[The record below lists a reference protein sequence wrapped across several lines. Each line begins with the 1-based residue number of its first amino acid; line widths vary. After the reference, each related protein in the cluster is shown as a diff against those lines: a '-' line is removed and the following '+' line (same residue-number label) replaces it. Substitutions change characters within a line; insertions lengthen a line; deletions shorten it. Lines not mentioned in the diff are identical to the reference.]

1 MDPTDREPFLQRA
14 CRHDPKMLAEI
25 RSLLA
30 AHLDQ
35 GPLDRNPDCL
45 QSGILDRVVNRDRT
59 GTTVGPYRITR
70 ILGHGGMGNV
80 YLAERS
86 DGQYHQQVALKLM
99 QTGFSTENQIRRFLS
114 ERQILASLNHPHIAM
129 LLDGGITGEGQ
140 PWFAMEY
147 IEGIPIDTYCR
158 QHKLSIPDRLSLFLS
173 VCDAVQYAH
182 QNLVI
187 HRDLKSSNI
196 LITRDGTVKL
206 LDFGIA
212 KALEQNPITLAD
224 ETPDTRTGLM
234 PMTPACASPEQVQG
248 GPMTTASDVYQL
260 GVLLYELLT
269 GSLPFDVSGKSP
281 AEIERIICEKE
292 PPRPSTLIPF
302 LVDANRS
309 PNHAPKPES
318 DTTDTISRSVSAE
331 QASGQT
337 LWLTPE
343 LSSEQASGQASEK
356 TSGQASE
363 QTTGQTSAQPSVQR
377 DIGRQLRKRL
387 RGDLDKII
395 LKAMHKEPARR
406 YESAGKLASDIRR
419 YLSGKPVAAHP
430 DSRVYR
436 MRKFIQRHY
445 IGVAAS
451 ATIFLMLIAG
461 TSVAL
466 WQANRASEAAL
477 AAQHE
482 AERASTALQ
491 KSEEALARAESL
503 HNFLTD
509 LFWAADPNRPPDELP
524 GTRELLELGARQALD
539 NRAAPP
545 AVRMGMLQTIAEIY
559 LRQSWTDYARPLLE
573 EAVNLGES
581 HRAEIPLDLAK
592 TLHLKAD
599 LERQDGNVSDA
610 ESLLLQAEA
619 LLLTTKPEPEA
630 STGLPDAHTDLPDT
644 HWELFARIRSDRSYL
659 SRLRHD
665 YRQAV
670 SLIEPLHEEMRT
682 RDSVDAQL
690 KTHILNFLSGMY
702 ADIGKLEEANRLR
715 NQNLELTAG
724 LKGRQ
729 SLNYGINLT
738 NSVGLMFHLGDFDE
752 ACRRADEAIAIYNHI
767 FDEPTG
773 VLSITY
779 GVLAVSQ
786 LYAGEFE
793 QSLETLDKS
802 VRLWAESWDLDPD
815 EWQVPDIYRGMFLAK
830 MNRWDEA
837 ATLLETNRG
846 LFAQTHHGMIF
857 TSPESLLASA
867 MCETG
872 RSADGM
878 ALLDGMDPA
887 ATDYPVFVAQYH
899 EAHARC
905 LLQNGYPEKAL
916 PAIRKSL
923 TAMNYPGRFMEL
935 AERKVL
941 KAEIFAALDMPVQSA
956 RELERA
962 ARLFHE
968 AGSADHPLM
977 AHIQSTVENLGLE
990 LLSHQP

>member
-1 MDPTDREPFLQRA
+1 MDPADRDPFLRRA

-30 AHLDQ
+30 AHQVD
-35 GPLDRNPDCL
+35 GPLDRNPDSL
-45 QSGILDRVVNRDRT
+45 QCGILDRIMNRDRT
-59 GTTVGPYRITR
+59 GTTVGPYRIIR
-70 ILGHGGMGNV
+70 VLGRGGMGNV

-86 DGQYHQQVALKLM
+86 DGQYRQQVALKLM
-99 QTGFSTENQIRRFLS
+99 QTGFTTENQIRRFLS

-129 LLDGGITGEGQ
+129 LLDGGVTDEGQ

-147 IEGIPIDTYCR
+147 VEGTPIDICCQER
-158 QHKLSIPDRLSLFLS
+158 NLSIQDRLRLFLS
-173 VCDAVQYAH
+173 VCDAVQFAH

-212 KALEQNPITLAD
+212 KALEQNPETAANT
-224 ETPDTRTGLM
+224 TPDTRTGLM

-269 GSLPFDVSGKSP
+269 GTLPFDVSGKSP

-292 PPRPSTLIPF
+292 PVRPSTILSF
-302 LVDANRS
+302 LVDDSRS

-318 DTTDTISRSVSAE
+318 DAAGTTSRSV
-331 QASGQT
+331 T
-337 LWLTPE
+337 
-343 LSSEQASGQASEK
+343 SEQE
-356 TSGQASE
+356 SE
-363 QTTGQTSAQPSVQR
+363 QRYNS
-377 DIGRQLRKRL
+377 RQLQKRL

-419 YLSGKPVAAHP
+419 FLSGKPVSAHP

-436 MRKFIQRHY
+436 MRKFIRRHY

-451 ATIFLMLIAG
+451 AAIFLLLIAG

-466 WQANRASEAAL
+466 WQANRASQAAL
-477 AAQHE
+477 VAQYE

-509 LFWAADPNRPPDELP
+509 LFWATDPNRPPDELP

-539 NRAAPP
+539 NQAAPP

-573 EAVNLGES
+573 EAVELGES
-581 HRAEIPLDLAK
+581 HRTEMPIDLAK
-592 TLHLKAD
+592 ALHLKAD
-599 LERQDGNVSDA
+599 LERQDGNISDA

-619 LLLTTKPEPEA
+619 LLFTTEPEPEA
-630 STGLPDAHTDLPDT
+630 ITGLPAAHTDLPDARANLPAT
-644 HWELFARIRSDRSYL
+644 HTDLPDAHANLPATHTNLPDAHWELFARIRSDRSYL

-665 YRQAV
+665 YHQAV

-682 RDSVDAQL
+682 RDSVDAHL

-702 ADIGKLEEANRLR
+702 ADIGKLEDANDLR
-715 NQNLELTAG
+715 DQNLELTAR
-724 LKGRQ
+724 LEGRQ

-738 NSVGLMFHLGDFDE
+738 NSVGLMFHIGDFDE
-752 ACRRADEAIAIYNHI
+752 ACRRADEAIAIYNQI
-767 FDEPTG
+767 FEEPTG

-815 EWQVPDIYRGMFLAK
+815 EWQVPDVYRGMFLAK

-837 ATLLETNRG
+837 ATLLETNRE
-846 LFAQTHHGMIF
+846 LFSQTHHGMIF

-867 MCETG
+867 MCELG

-887 ATDYPVFVAQYH
+887 ATDNPAFVAQYH

-905 LLQNGYPEKAL
+905 LLQNGHPDKAL

-923 TAMNYPGRFMEL
+923 MSMNYPGRFMEL

-941 KAEIFAALDMPVQSA
+941 KAEIFAALDMPVQSG

-968 AGSADHPLM
+968 AGVADHPLM

>member
-1 MDPTDREPFLQRA
+1 MDPPDREPFLKRA
-14 CRHDPKMLAEI
+14 CKHDPKMLAEI

-30 AHLDQ
+30 AHQDD
-35 GPLDRNPDCL
+35 GPLDRNLDCV
-45 QSGILDRVVNRDRT
+45 QSGVLDRIMNRDRT
-59 GTTVGPYRITR
+59 GTTVGPYRIIR
-70 ILGHGGMGNV
+70 VLGQGGMGNV

-86 DGQYHQQVALKLM
+86 DGQYRQQVALKLM
-99 QTGFSTENQIRRFLS
+99 QTGFTTENQIRRFLL

-129 LLDGGITGEGQ
+129 LLDGGVTTEGQ

-147 IEGIPIDTYCR
+147 VEGTPIDIYCQER
-158 QHKLSIPDRLSLFLS
+158 KLSIRDRLILFFS
-173 VCDAVQYAH
+173 VCDAVQFAH

-196 LITRDGTVKL
+196 LITREGTVKL

-212 KALEQNPITLAD
+212 KALEQNRDTAANA
-224 ETPDTRTGLM
+224 TPDTRTGLM

-269 GSLPFDVSGKSP
+269 GTLPFDVSGKSP

-292 PPRPSTLIPF
+292 PARPSTILSF
-302 LVDANRS
+302 LVDDKRS
-309 PNHAPKPES
+309 PNQAPKSKS
-318 DTTDTISRSVSAE
+318 DAAGTTSRSASTK
-331 QASGQT
+331 QAAGPAPHQ
-337 LWLTPE
+337 PPRH
-343 LSSEQASGQASEK
+343 LSEHPSKQASEP
-356 TSGQASE
+356 ASE
-363 QTTGQTSAQPSVQR
+363 EPSVQPSQQPSQQPSAQR
-377 DIGRQLRKRL
+377 DVGRQLRKRL

-430 DSRVYR
+430 DSRIYR
-436 MRKFIQRHY
+436 MRKFIRRHY

-451 ATIFLMLIAG
+451 AAIFLLLIAG

-466 WQANRASEAAL
+466 WQAKRASEAAL
-477 AAQHE
+477 DAQHE
-482 AERASTALQ
+482 AERARMALA
-491 KSEEALARAESL
+491 KSEESLARAESL

-581 HRAEIPLDLAK
+581 HRTEIPLDLAK

-599 LERQDGNVSDA
+599 LERQDGNLSDA

-619 LLLTTKPEPEA
+619 LLIDKTIPESE
-630 STGLPDAHTDLPDT
+630 SHTHLPDT

-702 ADIGKLEEANRLR
+702 ADIGKLEDANRLR
-715 NQNLELTAG
+715 DQNLELTAG
-724 LKGRQ
+724 LEGRQ

-738 NSVGLMFHLGDFDE
+738 NSVGLMFHIGDFDE

-837 ATLLETNRG
+837 ATLLETNRE

-867 MCETG
+867 MCELG

-887 ATDYPVFVAQYH
+887 ATDNPVFVAEYH
-899 EAHARC
+899 EARARC

-916 PAIRKSL
+916 PVIRESL
-923 TAMNYPGRFMEL
+923 MAMNYPGRFMEL

-941 KAEIFAALDMPVQSA
+941 KAEIFAALDMPVQSG

-962 ARLFHE
+962 ARLLHE
-968 AGSADHPLM
+968 AGVADHPLM
-977 AHIQSTVENLGLE
+977 AHIQYTVENLGLE